1 MNREIRLS
9 LIAAILIIV
18 LVLTGCSNNGLKDS
32 LNYEVKAF
40 EFINQDQQIVRLED
54 LNGKIWVADFIFTSC
69 ETVCPPMTA
78 HMTELQQKV
87 SDEGIDAEFIS
98 FSVDPEIDTPNKL
111 KQFAEGY
118 DLTLENWNF
127 LTGYTQTEIEKYAL
141 DSFKQIVQ
149 KPKSEDQVIHQTLFY
164 LVDQNGT
171 VVKDYSGVEKT
182 PYDQII
188 EDMKILQK
196 TSRK

>member
-1 MNREIRLS
+1 MNRTLRLCFIVWIL
-9 LIAAILIIV
+9 LILFA
-18 LVLTGCSNNGLKDS
+18 LTACSSNGLKDS
-32 LNYEVKAF
+32 LNYEVKEF
-40 EFINQDQQIVRLED
+40 EFTNQDQEIVRLED
-54 LNGKIWVADFIFTSC
+54 LKGKIWVADFIFTSC

-87 SDEGIDAEFIS
+87 SDEGIEAEFIS
-98 FSVDPEIDTPNKL
+98 FSVDPEIDTPIKL
-111 KQFAEGY
+111 KQFAENY
-118 DLTLENWNF
+118 DLTFDNWNF
-127 LTGYTQTEIEKYAL
+127 LTGYTQDEIEKYAL

-171 VVKDYSGVEKT
+171 VVKDYSGVENT

-188 EDMKILQK
+188 EDMKTLQK
-196 TSRK
+196 PSK